1 MRKVMTEFNQ
11 DNAAAKIVIL
21 ARKTKYSYLA
31 GNGENLG
38 VGTAQR
44 FDQLEN
50 IAIAVRAY
58 VDHKDD
64 RRFGAEVMAI
74 LGQ

>member
-11 DNAAAKIVIL
+11 DTAATKILSAATNAKRSYVAATFSDHGIG
-21 ARKTKYSYLA
+21 S
-31 GNGENLG
+31 
-38 VGTAQR
+38 AQS
-44 FDQLEN
+44 FDQLES

-58 VDHKDD
+58 VDHKDEL
-64 RRFGAEVMAI
+64 RFGAEVMAI